1 MKIDVTKDWS
11 MMMAQLEAG
20 AEVGAGLI
28 AADPIFDGEAAL
40 DEMRDESRLAFGRFV
55 KLMRRGR
62 GWTVEKM
69 AENAD
74 IEMGE
79 ILSIEEDAHYPPD
92 IRTVYQIADVFSVS
106 QSRLMELSGL
116 SKPKD
121 VKFVEDAVRY
131 AARSESIAALSD
143 EEQAALDGFI
153 SVLTEKTAE

>member
-11 MMMAQLEAG
+11 MTMAQLEAG

-28 AADPIFDGEAAL
+28 AADPIFDGEAEL

-62 GWTVEKM
+62 GWSVEKL
-69 AENAD
+69 ADNAD
-74 IEMGE
+74 IEVGE
-79 ILSIEEDAHYPPD
+79 ILSIEEDAHYFPD
-92 IRTVYQIADVFSVS
+92 IRTVYQMADVFSVS
-106 QSRLMELSGL
+106 QIRLMELSGL

-121 VKFVEDAVRY
+121 VRFVEDAVRY

-143 EEQAALDGFI
+143 EEQAALDGLI
-153 SVLTEKTAE
+153 SVLSEKTAE